1 MGRGVDIYFR
11 ERIHPRQTHSLP
23 KSVTSS
29 RDMSELPRDSGFRR
43 YYYKVSLFSLSV
55 LPAQQLRQSATAKRK
70 VDRIPVKL
78 TIVRGARDEGNVQEQ
93 NVTYFDAEGH
103 TIMVTPIT
111 GPSWPLSVRLPR
123 LPWSPL
129 HRIEESDAPQS
140 ESSSTDSSLQPYRS
154 KNVSFVPADLSLQP
168 YRSAN
173 VSFISTD
180 PSLQSYYSAN
190 TSFISTDSS
199 LQSYYTAN
207 ASFITDSSLQ
217 SYHTAYAS
225 VSSHS
230 TIYSVSTSSHRSDA
244 SLPYSVNSANSYKS
258 RKTVL
263 YPRRE
268 HPPPVAISSQ
278 VRLLL
283 FIHLSQY
290 IFSYRNSPS
299 HHCSSDALTS
309 FDSFLFTLGIH

>member
-1 MGRGVDIYFR
+1 
-11 ERIHPRQTHSLP
+11 
-23 KSVTSS
+23 
-29 RDMSELPRDSGFRR
+29 MSELPRDSGFRR
-43 YYYKVSLFSLSV
+43 YYCKVSLFSLSV
-55 LPAQQLRQSATAKRK
+55 LPAQQLWQSATAKRK

-154 KNVSFVPADLSLQP
+154 
-168 YRSAN
+168 AN

-230 TIYSVSTSSHRSDA
+230 TIYSVSTLSHRSDA
-244 SLPYSVNSANSYKS
+244 SLPYSVNSVNSYKS

-283 FIHLSQY
+283 LIHLSQY
-290 IFSYRNSPS
+290 RFSYRNSPS

>member
-1 MGRGVDIYFR
+1 
-11 ERIHPRQTHSLP
+11 
-23 KSVTSS
+23 
-29 RDMSELPRDSGFRR
+29 MSELPRDSGFRR
-43 YYYKVSLFSLSV
+43 YHCKVSLFSLSV

-129 HRIEESDAPQS
+129 HRIEESDAPES
-140 ESSSTDSSLQPYRS
+140 ESSSTDSSLEPYRSENVTFLPTDPSLQPYRS
-154 KNVSFVPADLSLQP
+154 ENVSFVPAELSLQP

-190 TSFISTDSS
+190 TSFISIDSS

-244 SLPYSVNSANSYKS
+244 SLPYSVNSVNSYKS